1 MRVAC
6 CSDVGCKTVAN
17 MIKGKTPEEIRKLFN
32 IVNDFTPE
40 EEVRTTH
47 FHISAI
53 ASASRRLLTCCPL
66 FSGSDQEGKRKC
78 HRTRLFTPDADTD
91 STDAAGMGGGPL
103 GCRCSLGGGRVLF
116 ICRSA
121 VYMFFIIAIPS
132 VYYHARG
139 KKSLSLRLTVN
150 QLRVCASGDK
160 AAGWDSKDHCPVSTI
175 QISHREHWRRWLL
188 RAV

>member
-78 HRTRLFTPDADTD
+78 QGCSLQMRILTRL
-91 STDAAGMGGGPL
+91 
-103 GCRCSLGGGRVLF
+103 VLQEWAED
-116 ICRSA
+116 R
-121 VYMFFIIAIPS
+121 
-132 VYYHARG
+132 
-139 KKSLSLRLTVN
+139 
-150 QLRVCASGDK
+150 
-160 AAGWDSKDHCPVSTI
+160 
-175 QISHREHWRRWLL
+175 
-188 RAV
+188 